1 MKRKILAI
9 ISMLLILLTNIAGC
23 NNKEI
28 KNTGEKKNITVR
40 VGDQPNFFLLKI
52 ADKQGYFKEEF
63 EKDGI
68 AIDVKSF
75 LNGPAIV
82 ESFASGDLDIGILGA
97 QPLIQAK
104 ANNIDLKAISS
115 SNYTE
120 RGFALLA
127 SKGSGISSLKDLK
140 GKKIVAALGTN
151 SHQVLLTF
159 LESVGIKENEVEIVN
174 LNDNEAL
181 TALDTNRVDAAV
193 FAEPQISKAKKLGA
207 KLITDATGYGNIAC
221 VYVGRN
227 EFLKENPEIASRFLK
242 VLDKAAKWSLENREK
257 VIEIAAKA
265 TDTSEENVA
274 INFDSRDRSI
284 DIRDEIF
291 KDPINNTIKFLK
303 RQGLTKVEV
312 NVDDVIDTSYFK
324 ASGIK

>member
-9 ISMLLILLTNIAGC
+9 IAMLLILLTNIVGC
-23 NNKEI
+23 SNKEI
-28 KNTGEKKNITVR
+28 KNTGEKKNVTVR

-52 ADKQGYFKEEF
+52 ADNQGYFKEEF

-68 AIDVKSF
+68 TIDVKSF

-140 GKKIVAALGTN
+140 GKKIVAGLGTN

-193 FAEPQISKAKKLGA
+193 FAEPQISKAKRLGA

-227 EFLKENPEIASRFLK
+227 KFLKENPEIASRFLK

-257 VIEIAAKA
+257 VIQIAAKA

-284 DIRDEIF
+284 DIKDEIF

-312 NVDDVIDTSYFK
+312 NVEDVIDTSYFK